1 MWTKGEASA
10 RVRSLVLI
18 GAAIVVVGIAARLT
32 FAPTGDQ
39 APAVGGEASLRTTF
53 GHPDLQGA
61 WALQTLTPLQRPEEF
76 AGRATLT
83 EEEAAQIEEE
93 AAGSRWQ
100 EGTLEDHV
108 AQRELEAAGEIPS
121 TSDSTAA
128 AASIAIGGYNK
139 VWFERGTEVT
149 RTRQTSLV
157 TDPPDGKIP
166 PLTPDGEKMRRDLL
180 AAMEIPAGP
189 ENRSLPERCILGLG
203 QGPPMMPGGY
213 NKNMQIFQT
222 PDHVVIHKEMV
233 HEPRIIPLD
242 GRSHPPFRQWRGT
255 SRGYWDG
262 DTLVVETRNFIGQ
275 GAIGFMLPIGS
286 PDENLHVVERFTR
299 IDDSALHYEATAT
312 DPTVWTEPWT
322 IAYDMEKKE
331 GMEGLLFEF
340 ACHEGNAGA
349 GGAPPTMINMLISAR
364 ERDEA
369 AAGGS
374 GRSPEVAK
382 Q

>member
-1 MWTKGEASA
+1 MDT
-10 RVRSLVLI
+10 RR
-18 GAAIVVVGIAARLT
+18 GAAIVIVAGIVAMPACAPPADQSESPAAVRDT
-32 FAPTGDQ
+32 P
-39 APAVGGEASLRTTF
+39 LRTAF
-53 GHPDLQGA
+53 GQPDLQGV

-93 AAGSRWQ
+93 AARNRWQ

-108 AQRELEAAGEIPS
+108 AQRALEAAGEIPS

-139 VWFERGTEVT
+139 TWFERGTEVT

-157 TDPPDGKIP
+157 IDPPNGRIP
-166 PLTPDGEKMRRDLL
+166 PLTPEGEQMRRDLL

-213 NKNMQIFQT
+213 NKNIQIFQT
-222 PDHVVIHKEMV
+222 PGHVVIHMEMV
-233 HEPRIIPLD
+233 HEPRFIPLD
-242 GRSHPPFRQWRGT
+242 GRPHPPFRQWRGT
-255 SRGYWDG
+255 SRGYWEG

-275 GAIGFMLPIGS
+275 GAIGFMLPIGT
-286 PDENLHVVERFTR
+286 PDENLQVVERFTR
-299 IDDSALHYEATAT
+299 VDDTAIRYEATT
-312 DPTVWTEPWT
+312 SDPTVWTQPWT
-322 IAYDMEKKE
+322 IAYEFERRE

-349 GGAPPTMINMLISAR
+349 GGAPPTMINMLVSAR
-364 ERDEA
+364 ERDKA
-369 AAGGS
+369 AAGAPGS
-374 GRSPEVAK
+374 
-382 Q
+382 